1 MDTYMNSYL
10 APPWNITLMS
20 SRENLQ
26 LVTWTAKCPPFVEL
40 VNMSLDTLRDIPV
53 IDTLPVP

>member
-1 MDTYMNSYL
+1 MNSYL